1 MSGLA
6 VYSVVYPAALGFF
19 ADFWRGLAAQLD
31 GASAVYLSL
40 HGVTPDDLE
49 RSAGGRVEA
58 TFIPAAESATPAEV
72 RSRALAAVCA
82 AHDAVVLLDSDDVP
96 LPGRLAAAREGL
108 EEADVYACA
117 MRLIDERGEPL
128 GGGREFTLGEEEQ
141 AALAEGELLARV
153 NAFGFS
159 NSAYRA
165 ETLASALPV
174 PPDTVL
180 MDWLVVSRASLA
192 GAEIAFDHEPHMAYR
207 QYGAN
212 TARVVPP
219 FEPERIVADARRVV
233 RHHELLAAPESASP
247 YRRAASK
254 ARAFLAWLE
263 EDERNAVTYSRR
275 LAESPR
281 DVFLWWQHVDAVPAG
296 DGAIGE
302 WYPS

>member
-6 VYSVVYPAALGFF
+6 VYSVVYPAALRFF
-19 ADFWRGLAAQLD
+19 ADFWRALSAQLD
-31 GASAVYLSL
+31 GSSAVYLSL
-40 HGVTPDDLE
+40 HGVSQADLE

-58 TFIPAAESATPAEV
+58 TFIPADASATPAEV

-82 AHDAVVLLDSDDVP
+82 AHDAVVLLDSDDVA
-96 LPGRLAAAREGL
+96 LPGRLEAAREGL
-108 EEADVYACA
+108 EEVDVYACA
-117 MRLIDERGEPL
+117 MRLVDERGEPL
-128 GGGREFTLGEEEQ
+128 RGGLEFTLGEDEQ
-141 AALAEGELLARV
+141 EALAAGELLARV

-165 ETLASALPV
+165 ETLAAALPV

-192 GAEIAFDHEPHMAYR
+192 GAEVAFDHGVHMAYR

-219 FEPERIVADARRVV
+219 FEPERVVADARRVV
-233 RHHELLAAPESASP
+233 RHHELLAAPESAAP
-247 YRRAASK
+247 FRRASAK
-254 ARAFLAWLE
+254 ARRFLAWLE

-281 DVFLWWQHVDAVPAG
+281 DVYLWWQHVDAVPG
-296 DGAIGE
+296 GERAIGE
-302 WYPS
+302 WFPS